1 MATFSKETLSKFADA
16 CASVPLRPLDRAFE
30 RAGIRPGKTGDDSG
44 GARRTQF
51 RRYLAGIDRNDE
63 RQLQQLGDAL
73 GALIDE
79 VADSKKAFLIDAAE
93 RDGFSFVDG
102 AFRTAVT
109 DAKSFALT
117 SLDDSAS
124 IDDRVRRLNVLAG
137 ERPGDAIAGSR
148 QLIESAGRI
157 AGDGYGVSG
166 SNKTAAVVRVGLRNM
181 AQLIDSL
188 DGVEDSKLTATHARL
203 AVDAATAV
211 VRFAAATAT
220 FPTVRKRATAGN

>member
-16 CASVPLRPLDRAFE
+16 CASIPLRPLDRAFE
-30 RAGIRPGKTGDDSG
+30 RAGIRPGKTDDDSG

-51 RRYLAGIDRNDE
+51 RRYLAGVDRQDE

-79 VADSKKAFLIDAAE
+79 VADSKKAFLIGAAE
-93 RDGFSFVDG
+93 RDGFSLTDG
-102 AFRTAVT
+102 AFRIAVT
-109 DAKSFALT
+109 DASSFALT
-117 SLDDSAS
+117 SLDDAS
-124 IDDRVRRLNVLAG
+124 IDDRIRRLNVLAG

-148 QLIESAGRI
+148 QLVESAGRL

-166 SNKTAAVVRVGLRNM
+166 SNKTAAVVRVGLRNI

-188 DGVEDSKLTATHARL
+188 DAVEDSKLTATHAKFC
-203 AVDAATAV
+203 VDAAAALVGFV
-211 VRFAAATAT
+211 VAMATV
-220 FPTVRKRATAGN
+220 PTGRR